1 MGAVANV
8 VKKFVGF
15 VGNCIQK
22 VVSWWSSHKERVNNI
37 TYQYIVI
44 NQEFI
49 NESQNP
55 QAVMELM
62 SIKKEKDQLDEI
74 ADAKYM
80 SLSSSDRYRIDQ
92 LLDQRDY

>member
-44 NQEFI
+44 NQQFI
-49 NESQNP
+49 NDSQDP
-55 QAVMELM
+55 QTVMEIM
-62 SIKKEKDQLDEI
+62 AIKKEKDQLDEI
-74 ADAKYM
+74 ADSKYR
-80 SLSSSDRYRIDQ
+80 SLSWSDRQRLDE
-92 LLDQRDY
+92 LLAQRNY